1 VKISRSVAKITYF
14 LSQKCRIV
22 PFVRKAAG
30 LKLIRLS
37 PQTLSTASHGI

>member
-30 LKLIRLS
+30 VEVDTSITTNS
-37 PQTLSTASHGI
+37 VNG